1 MHVLTALDHP
11 DPASLSHAIATEFG
25 EGAQSAGHTIELAD
39 LHAEGFD
46 PRWSLPDLAQD
57 RGEPMPDDVLAEQ
70 ARIERADAICLVFPL
85 FWWGMPAMTKG
96 WVDRVWSF
104 GWAYDQI
111 KDPEVSMQ
119 RKRTGILLVPA
130 AASPQSMAKTGGDQA
145 LETLWMTDT
154 FGFFGFSPR
163 RLEILH
169 GSDGSLDRRK
179 GLLQRARQIGEE
191 IPLPQ

>member
-1 MHVLTALDHP
+1 MHVLTVLDHP

-154 FGFFGFSPR
+154 FGFFGFSSCP
-163 RLEILH
+163 IGH
-169 GSDGSLDRRK
+169 FC
-179 GLLQRARQIGEE
+179 LLFEGCA
-191 IPLPQ
+191 